1 MARKGDFYIGIFF
14 LVVGSGVALESLR
27 YHLGTARAPLPG
39 LFPFL
44 AGLLLIGL
52 AAALIFQATRGQAT
66 QERVLGD
73 LWRPA
78 QLILGLWI
86 YIAIGPLL
94 GYVLATTLLSMIILR
109 AMETKSWRVIV
120 ITSLAIAIG
129 TFILFKPLLGI
140 PLPGGSIFGL
150 D

>member
-1 MARKGDFYIGIFF
+1 MAQKGNFFIGLFF
-14 LVVGSGVALESLR
+14 LFVGLGVALESLR

-52 AAALIFQATRGQAT
+52 AATLIFKAITGERT
-66 QERVLGD
+66 QGPVLGN
-73 LWRPA
+73 LSRPA
-78 QLILGLWI
+78 QLVLGLVI
-86 YIAIGPLL
+86 YIPIGNLL

-140 PLPGGSIFGL
+140 PLPGGSLFGL
-150 D
+150 E

>member
-1 MARKGDFYIGIFF
+1 MARKGDFFVGLFF
-14 LVVGSGVALESLR
+14 LVVGLGVALESLR

-52 AAALIFQATRGQAT
+52 AATLIFKATRG
-66 QERVLGD
+66 EESPGPVLGN

-78 QLILGLWI
+78 QLIAGLVI
-86 YIAIGPLL
+86 YISIGTLL
-94 GYVLATTLLSMIILR
+94 GYVLATTILSMIILR
-109 AMETKSWRVIV
+109 AMDTKSWRVIV
-120 ITSLAIAIG
+120 ATSLAIAIG
-129 TFILFKPLLGI
+129 TFVLFKPLLGI

>member
-1 MARKGDFYIGIFF
+1 MARKGELFVGLFF
-14 LVVGSGVALESLR
+14 LLVGLGVALESLR
-27 YHLGTARAPLPG
+27 YQLGTARAPLPG

-52 AAALIFQATRGQAT
+52 SATLLFKATRGEAT
-66 QERVLGD
+66 EGRVLGN
-73 LWRPA
+73 LRRPA
-78 QLILGLWI
+78 QLIAGLAI
-86 YIAIGPLL
+86 YILIAPLL
-94 GYVLATTLLSMIILR
+94 GYVMATTILSMIILR

-120 ITSLAIAIG
+120 LTSLAIAIG
-129 TFILFKPLLGI
+129 TFVIFKPLLGI